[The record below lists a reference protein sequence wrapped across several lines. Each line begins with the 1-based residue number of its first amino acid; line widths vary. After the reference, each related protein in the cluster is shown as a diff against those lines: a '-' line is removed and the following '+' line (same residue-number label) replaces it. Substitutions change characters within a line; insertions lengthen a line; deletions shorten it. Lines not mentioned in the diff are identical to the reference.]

1 MWRREKGKGGGKKN
15 LREGGVWRS
24 DQAGQPKKGQG
35 TMSLAGSRGG
45 APCGVWGNAPT
56 AAPLDQLCQTRQF
69 RSTNAEQRSAF
80 SAAVVSLRVRRRAPQ
95 SALPII
101 CTLSRRWARPDS
113 MAKQNALREE
123 RRSTAHAGQEK
134 NDRLHLIL
142 FPNSSGNSVK
152 FPQNK
157 HVKKPC
163 GLNPQGNFIG
173 KGNEELRPSKSP
185 SRTAQSCG
193 RRRTC
198 LRWRCSSGTCA
209 QRTVRRDSRGSLPAS
224 RSHSCGSRGG

>member
-45 APCGVWGNAPT
+45 APCGAWGNAPT

-69 RSTNAEQRSAF
+69 RSTSAEQRSAF

-95 SALPII
+95 SALPIT

-113 MAKQNALREE
+113 MAKQNALREQ
-123 RRSTAHAGQEK
+123 RRSTAHAEQEK
-134 NDRLHLIL
+134 DDKLHLIL
-142 FPNSSGNSVK
+142 FPNSTGNNVK
-152 FPQNK
+152 FPP
-157 HVKKPC
+157 KKK
-163 GLNPQGNFIG
+163 QAHQ
-173 KGNEELRPSKSP
+173 KTLRFEPAGQFY
-185 SRTAQSCG
+185 RE
-193 RRRTC
+193 RERRTQTFQI
-198 LRWRCSSGTCA
+198 SFAYCA
-209 QRTVRRDSRGSLPAS
+209 IVRSEENLPALAMFIRHLRAKDSSS
-224 RSHSCGSRGG
+224 R

>member
-69 RSTNAEQRSAF
+69 RSTSAEQRSAF

-95 SALPII
+95 SALPIT

-113 MAKQNALREE
+113 MAKQNALREQ

-134 NDRLHLIL
+134 DDRLHLIL

-163 GLNPQGNFIG
+163 GLNPQGNFYR
-173 KGNEELRPSKSP
+173 ERE
-185 SRTAQSCG
+185 
-193 RRRTC
+193 RRTQTFQI
-198 LRWRCSSGTCA
+198 SFAYCA
-209 QRTVRRDSRGSLPAS
+209 IVRSEENLPALAMFIRHLRAKDSSS
-224 RSHSCGSRGG
+224 R